1 MCKKNML
8 EMQARFKKLSQRSL
22 EVALL
27 APLPANLTE
36 KHSREQPDM
45 PGDEIKPEL
54 II

>member
-1 MCKKNML
+1 MPEKQACLKN
-8 EMQARFKKLSQRSL
+8 LSQRSL

-27 APLPANLTE
+27 ASLPANLTKKHGRE
-36 KHSREQPDM
+36 KPDV

>member
-8 EMQARFKKLSQRSL
+8 EMQALFKKLSQRSL

-27 APLPANLTE
+27 ASLPANLTE